1 MIMSFSLKEVGG
13 TDGWV
18 YPSPHNQQKI
28 SKNFSKKNFYNFSKK
43 KSLSIVIYKYSNKYS

>member
-18 YPSPHNQQKI
+18 YPSPHNQKNFQKKNF
-28 SKNFSKKNFYNFSKK
+28 KNFSKKIFKKILEKNFVKR
-43 KSLSIVIYKYSNKYS
+43 